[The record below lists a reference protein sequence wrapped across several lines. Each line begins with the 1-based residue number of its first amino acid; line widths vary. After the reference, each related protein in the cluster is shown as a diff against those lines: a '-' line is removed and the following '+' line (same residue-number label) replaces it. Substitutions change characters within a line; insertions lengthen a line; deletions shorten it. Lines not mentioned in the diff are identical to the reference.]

1 MAGATGIKHI
11 AMAVSDVDAAL
22 AGYQRLLGV
31 GFDARRY
38 ELGKAGSREAHFNI
52 GDVEFQLCQSVDADG
67 RFNDYIRAHGQGVHH
82 ICFTVDDVNATVAGA
97 VAGGATLK
105 RCKSCDVVGV
115 HEHPE
120 GWIAF
125 VERDEVPGLEV
136 EYMQVYRDGE
146 MPERFRRPADRA
158 V

>member
-11 AMAVSDVDAAL
+11 AMAIKDVDLAL
-22 AGYQRLLGV
+22 AGYQQMLGV

-38 ELGKAGSREAHFNI
+38 ELGKSRSREAHFNI
-52 GDVEFQLCQSVDADG
+52 GDVEFQLCQSVDPDG
-67 RFNDYIRAHGQGVHH
+67 RFNEFIREHGEGVNH
-82 ICFTVDDVNATVAGA
+82 ICFTVDDIAATVDEA
-97 VAGGATLK
+97 VRRGATLK

-125 VERDEVPGLEV
+125 LEPGVVPGLEV
-136 EYMQVYRDGE
+136 EYMQVYKDGE
-146 MPERFRRPADRA
+146 MPERFRRPDRA